1 MSDYVALATFM
12 PACFLCVYLTGRVAL
27 SRGRSPRPWMYLAA
41 SFGVAPLAILAL
53 LPKREG

>member
-1 MSDYVALATFM
+1 M